1 MLKYI
6 QFFPSTILNRLRGTG
21 SMFYLNIN
29 GNILYALYLFTLVG
43 FLSFVF
49 DYKWEWSFLVVVLY
63 VVGESGAWGKWVS
76 YLCEPINH
84 PLEYDNDDGTKFPYI
99 HYIAN
104 TIVNQRKHYRLYCIV
119 ALSLRGLYWWL
130 PLYTL
135 LGWLFGNIYLGISL
149 GITIGILFSVSSILS
164 NKYLFKFI
172 FDYREKIRMKNTI
185 VYECK
190 NNWERQEVIYGTFQ
204 EVTLWLLIIISIII
218 KYVS

>member
-1 MLKYI
+1 MSARISL
-6 QFFPSTILNRLRGTG
+6 RLT
-21 SMFYLNIN
+21 
-29 GNILYALYLFTLVG
+29 A
-43 FLSFVF
+43 
-49 DYKWEWSFLVVVLY
+49 LVVFTT
-63 VVGESGAWGKWVS
+63 WV
-76 YLCEPINH
+76 
-84 PLEYDNDDGTKFPYI
+84 F
-99 HYIAN
+99 
-104 TIVNQRKHYRLYCIV
+104 
-119 ALSLRGLYWWL
+119 
-130 PLYTL
+130 TL

-164 NKYLFKFI
+164 NKYSFKFI